1 MYRLYNIDYEIN
13 LQHIKQ
19 ICLTSWRTF
28 MIRKLTVIML
38 LVLSCS
44 MLYSQTTP
52 ISFTVE
58 PLGVSPRDVAKS
70 TTDIYTFA
78 STGLKNVGVGSIMYF
93 KASITGTELAATV
106 TWTIT
111 RRPLGSTAAIGTTV
125 DRIDNN
131 NLVITYTPD
140 KLGAYELTATSGAY
154 TATVGFNAAKYLGY
168 QNTFVEGVNKN
179 VNCQTCH
186 ASFVAE
192 WEKTNHATIFTR
204 AMNATPGLSGPND
217 HYSANCISCHTTGYD
232 KNPTAKNDGF
242 DDLTFTYPAVLT
254 NGTYNQLV
262 AQFPDAMKRGNIQ
275 CESCHGPAS
284 THLGATSDFRMIAT
298 YDPAVC
304 AYCHDSGTHHL
315 FPEQFD
321 ASLHA
326 RPVDESGPGRE
337 ACVRCHTGAGFKQ
350 YAENVPT
357 SDPYFDVSYSAITCA
372 GCHDPHN
379 NTNAHQLRK
388 ASASLLGPNGTTIA
402 ITKANAGNG
411 AICYNC
417 HQSRSEANAAAA
429 AATLNSRFGPHYGAQ
444 GDILYGSNMFEL
456 GGVKL
461 VSSNHFGIT
470 QAGGSCVTCHMYG
483 IAQVAD
489 ATGKIKQVGG
499 HSFSVKYPD
508 GKSNME
514 ACMPCHGGTLGLSF
528 ADVTFMFNGTLDH
541 DNDGVNEGLQDE
553 VHGMIDKIYEEIARQ
568 TSTTVIPPVPVTSW
582 SPAIRKAYWNAR
594 TAYYD
599 HSYGIHNPKYTVS
612 ALRGAM
618 ASLGIP
624 TSVEQDEVIPTEY
637 ALFQNYPNPFNP
649 TTNVKFSLP
658 QASNVKV
665 TIYDALGKEV
675 RTLVN
680 NYLNAGTHTFE
691 FNARHLASGVYL
703 YRIEADNFVKVNK
716 MLLLK

>member
-1 MYRLYNIDYEIN
+1 
-13 LQHIKQ
+13 
-19 ICLTSWRTF
+19 
-28 MIRKLTVIML
+28 
-38 LVLSCS
+38 

-52 ISFTVE
+52 ITFKVE
-58 PLGVSPRDVAKS
+58 TYGVSPRDVAKS

-78 STGLKNVGVGSIMYF
+78 STGLRNVGVGSLMYL
-93 KASITGTELAATV
+93 KATISGTELASTV

-111 RRPLGSTAAIGTTV
+111 RRPLGSTATVGTTV
-125 DRIDNN
+125 DKIDNN
-131 NLVITYTPD
+131 TLVVTYTPD
-140 KLGAYELTATSGAY
+140 KLGAYELKATSGAY
-154 TATVGFNAAKYLGY
+154 TATVAFNAAKYLGY
-168 QNTFVEGVNKN
+168 TNTFVEGVNKN

-186 ASFVAE
+186 SSFVAE

-204 AMNATPGLSGPND
+204 AMNATPGLNGPND
-217 HYSANCISCHTTGYD
+217 HYSVNCISCHTTGYD

-242 DDLTFTYPAVLT
+242 DDLTFTYPTVFT

-284 THLGATSDFRMIAT
+284 THLGATSDYRIQAT
-298 YDPAVC
+298 FDAAVC

-326 RPVDESGPGRE
+326 KAVDESGPGRE
-337 ACVRCHTGAGFKQ
+337 ACVRCHTGSGFKQ
-350 YAENVPT
+350 WADGVQT
-357 SDPYFDVSYSAITCA
+357 SDPYFDVSYSPITCA

-379 NTNAHQLRK
+379 DANAHQLRK
-388 ASASLLGPNGTTIA
+388 ASASLLAPNATTIA
-402 ITKANAGNG
+402 ITKENAGNG
-411 AICYNC
+411 ALCYNC
-417 HQSRSEANAAAA
+417 HQSRTEANAAVA
-429 AATLNSRFGPHYGAQ
+429 AATINNRFGPHHGPQ
-444 GDILYGSNMFEL
+444 GDMLVGNNMLEL

-461 VSSNHFGIT
+461 AKSNHFGIT
-470 QAGGSCVTCHMYG
+470 QAEGSCIACHMYG

-489 ATGKIKQVGG
+489 ATGKIQQVGG

-508 GKSNME
+508 GRSNME
-514 ACMPCHGGTLGLSF
+514 SCMPCHGGSLGLSF
-528 ADVTFMFNGTLDH
+528 ADVTFNFNGSLDH
-541 DNDGVNEGLQDE
+541 DNDGINEGLQDE
-553 VHGMIDKIYEEIARQ
+553 VHGMIAKIKAAMPLKAGQ
-568 TSTTVIPPVPVTSW
+568 TAPVPETSW
-582 SPAIRKAYWNAR
+582 TQEQRKAYWNAI
-594 TAYYD
+594 TAEED
-599 HSYGIHNPKYTVS
+599 KSFGIHNPKYIVS

-618 ASLGIP
+618 ASIGIP

-637 ALFQNYPNPFNP
+637 TLFQNYPNPFNP
-649 TTNVKFSLP
+649 TTNIKFSLP

-680 NYLNAGTHTFE
+680 NYLNAGTHTYA
-691 FNARHLASGVYL
+691 FNAQYLASGVYL